1 MIGPNKLTEQE
12 KTDVIKRF
20 CLKAILYIS
29 KKTVL
34 TEELR
39 AKVEAAF
46 AGMPTLI
53 VRVDT
58 LPKNAP
64 VELEMI
70 AMVTKPE
77 YQV

>member
-1 MIGPNKLTEQE
+1 M
-12 KTDVIKRF
+12 VAHF

-29 KKTVL
+29 KKTTL
-34 TEELR
+34 SEELNR
-39 AKVEAAF
+39 RVQLAF
-46 AGMPTLI
+46 EGLPLII

-70 AMVTKPE
+70 AMGRKGGYRVSQSP
-77 YQV
+77 